1 MKLKKILNDLDF
13 TLVKGDLD
21 LDISDI
27 IYDSRKI
34 VPGCVFVCLKG
45 ATTDGHEFANDA
57 VLKGACAV
65 IFEKDMD
72 LNGTTCIK
80 VNNTRHALASMSAEF
95 FNHPAKELVT
105 IGVTGTKGKTTTT
118 YMIKS
123 ILEQD
128 GLKTGIIG
136 TIGIKI
142 GERTIKTNNTTPESY
157 EIQKYMRKMIDEGC
171 KAVVMEASSLG
182 LKWNRLDSFMFDY
195 GIFMNLSPDH
205 IGKDEHESFEEYVK
219 CKNLLFKKCKLGI
232 INIDDEY
239 YKDIIEGHT
248 CKIETFGFSDNAD
261 IITYN
266 RNLIYKPGYLGVH
279 FDIKG
284 KFDLSVDV
292 GTPGKFSVYNATA
305 AIAVC
310 KNLNIS
316 DQSIKNGLKSFKVS
330 GRVEIIDI
338 PYNYTLIIDYAHNAI
353 SMENVLKTLREYNP
367 KRLITLFGSGGDRS
381 RQRRFEMGEV
391 SGELS
396 DISVLTSDNPR
407 FENANDILNDI
418 EVGVNRSNGK
428 YVKISDR
435 SEAIKYCMG
444 IADDDDI
451 IILAGKGHEDYQII
465 RDKKIHFSEKE
476 VIEEILSKNGNADN

>member
-1 MKLKKILNDLDF
+1 M
-13 TLVKGDLD
+13 
-21 LDISDI
+21 
-27 IYDSRKI
+27 
-34 VPGCVFVCLKG
+34 
-45 ATTDGHEFANDA
+45 
-57 VLKGACAV
+57 
-65 IFEKDMD
+65 
-72 LNGTTCIK
+72 
-80 VNNTRHALASMSAEF
+80 
-95 FNHPAKELVT
+95 
-105 IGVTGTKGKTTTT
+105 
-118 YMIKS
+118 
-123 ILEQD
+123 
-128 GLKTGIIG
+128 
-136 TIGIKI
+136 
-142 GERTIKTNNTTPESY
+142 
-157 EIQKYMRKMIDEGC
+157 
-171 KAVVMEASSLG
+171 
-182 LKWNRLDSFMFDY
+182 
-195 GIFMNLSPDH
+195 
-205 IGKDEHESFEEYVK
+205 
-219 CKNLLFKKCKLGI
+219 
-232 INIDDEY
+232 
-239 YKDIIEGHT
+239 
-248 CKIETFGFSDNAD
+248 
-261 IITYN
+261 
-266 RNLIYKPGYLGVH
+266 
-279 FDIKG
+279 
-284 KFDLSVDV
+284 
-292 GTPGKFSVYNATA
+292 
-305 AIAVC
+305 
-310 KNLNIS
+310 NIS